1 VNGRITFR
9 GIFWVLIALVLVA
22 HIAGGWMLSNRI
34 IREGFTPDPAP
45 VVVPSGDFE
54 LEEITYDTPLGQMDA
69 WYLPAQGNTW
79 VIHVHD
85 LNNTPAEPDVLFPAI
100 QDAGYPQLSITY
112 RNDEGQPA
120 DPSGYFQYG
129 ETEWEDVRG
138 AVEYATANG
147 AEELVFMGYST
158 GASHVLSY
166 VFQHQLDEVAGVVTD
181 SANIDL
187 GSTIDFRASQEE
199 LPLIPVRVPPTMA
212 WVAKF
217 FTSLRIDINWK
228 SIDYIEKA
236 SRSLMVPVLS
246 IYGTDDQSVPNAQSI
261 DLAAAQPDLVQLL
274 EVDGAGHVQ
283 SFDVDYQGYVDRVL
297 EFLDEVS

>member
-1 VNGRITFR
+1 MNGRITFR
-9 GIFWVLIALVLVA
+9 GVLWVLVALVLVA
-22 HIAGGWMLSNRI
+22 HLGGGWMFSSRI
-34 IREGFTPDPAP
+34 IREGFTPDPSP
-45 VVVPSGDFE
+45 VVVPDGDYE
-54 LEEITYDTPLGQMDA
+54 LEEVTYDTPLGPMDA
-69 WYLPAQGNTW
+69 WYLPASGTTW
-79 VIHVHD
+79 LIHVHG
-85 LNNTPAEPDVLFPAI
+85 LNATPAEPDVLFAAL

-120 DPSGYFQYG
+120 DPTGYFQYG

-138 AVEYATANG
+138 AVEYARANG
-147 AEELVFMGYST
+147 AEEMVFMGYST

-181 SANIDL
+181 SANIDM
-187 GSTIDFRASQEE
+187 GSTVDYRASQEE

-217 FTSLRIDINWK
+217 FTSLRISINWK

-236 SRSLMVPVLS
+236 TRSLRVPVLA
-246 IYGTDDQSVPNAQSI
+246 IYGTADDSIPNAQSI
-261 DLAAAQPDLVQLL
+261 DLAEAQPDLVQLF
-274 EVDGAGHVQ
+274 EVEGAGHVE

-297 EFLDEVS
+297 EFLGHVS

>member
-1 VNGRITFR
+1 MNGRITFR
-9 GIFWVLIALVLVA
+9 GVFWVVIALVLLA
-22 HIAGGWMLSNRI
+22 HLAAGWMFSGRM

-54 LEEITYDTPLGQMDA
+54 LEEISYETPLGPMDA
-69 WYLPAQGNTW
+69 WYLPAPASTW
-79 VIHVHD
+79 VIHVHG
-85 LNNTPAEPDVLFPAI
+85 LNNTPAEPEVVFPAI

-112 RNDEGQPA
+112 RNDEGQPT

-138 AVEYATANG
+138 AVEYARANG
-147 AEELVFMGYST
+147 AEQMVFMGYGT

-166 VFQHQLDEVAGVVTD
+166 IYQHQLEEVAGVVTD
-181 SANIDL
+181 SANIDM
-187 GSTIDFRASQEE
+187 GSTVDFQASQEE
-199 LPLIPVRVPPTMA
+199 LPLIPVEVPPTMV

-217 FTSLRIDINWK
+217 FTSLRIDVNWQ

-236 SRSLMVPVLS
+236 TRSLRVPVLA
-246 IYGTDDQSVPNAQSI
+246 IYGTEDQSVPGQLSI
-261 DLAAAQPDLVQLL
+261 DLAAAQPDLVDLL
-274 EVDGAGHVQ
+274 AVQGAGHVQ

-297 EFLDEVS
+297 EFLADVT